1 MKERVQNYLMS
12 FAMRRKLILCLLILL
27 GGLHLWSQPN
37 ASRKELLHTFTSTN
51 QPIQKRLDAGQDL
64 KQALLTTNVDSFLIV
79 CHLMEHYGRSMSNK
93 IWQGFAW
100 SGYGTYHIVTGN
112 LDSAR
117 WAYQKALTI
126 CPGKANEL
134 YPCLLFNL
142 GNFHKSSGQG
152 DSALFYYRKA
162 LPLAK
167 KYCRKEIIGSVL
179 NNLGNAYL
187 DREDHFKGIQLF
199 QEAKAYADQNL
210 RISLAVN
217 LGAVF
222 LGFNMLDEAR
232 ENGLEALKIAQELGN
247 KAREVTAYRIL
258 VATET
263 KDFQALESWVKKG
276 EQIADQTQSYR
287 DLCYILRIAGFSAFY
302 DFKKYKQAEHYLN
315 KVIQLKQYADGDLYS
330 TAVVDLATLYLKENR
345 PHQALNL
352 CHEIQKDVNDN
363 NKNNT
368 LVYTDFNFLM
378 SKIFEQLKQPD
389 SSFYYLKKIDIAK
402 LRELNNTGFN
412 KVVSAYMEYKYA
424 QDKLNL
430 KHKKEAAEALTA
442 EIRNKEFI
450 RFWLFA
456 LISLFFIGTAYAY
469 YRFYQQKKKTAA
481 QLGEQ
486 NMALQFA
493 NDKLLRFNGIVSH
506 DILTN
511 LDFILSFSNVV
522 VGTKPKVENLSQY
535 YEISQQTIQQLKHYC
550 LQLLEEVRGAKR
562 KVLKSTNPM
571 PIVEKV
577 LNRFEIALREAGFQV
592 KLDALSPV
600 QLPPVVIEQVFQNL
614 ISNALQYASEVP
626 NPTICILEEPQQK
639 EGHIQWVIA
648 DNGPGI
654 SKERIGTIFSEKK
667 DESTTIKGRG
677 VGLFLL
683 QATLHMYDT
692 DIQIMPNS
700 DQGTKV
706 IVTF

>member
-1 MKERVQNYLMS
+1 MMMK
-12 FAMRRKLILCLLILL
+12 KLIFCLLM
-27 GGLHLWSQPN
+27 LHVALQLWSQPN
-37 ASRKELLHTFTSTN
+37 ASRKELLHTFISTN
-51 QPIQKRLDAGQDL
+51 QPIKKRLEAGQDL
-64 KQALLTTNVDSFLIV
+64 KQVLLTTNPDSFLIV
-79 CHLMEHYGRSMSNK
+79 CRLMENYGKSMSNK

-100 SGYGTYHIVTGN
+100 SGYGGYHLVSGN

-134 YPCLLFNL
+134 YPYLLFNL
-142 GNFHKSSGQG
+142 GNFYKFSGQA
-152 DSALFYYRKA
+152 DSALFYYHKS

-167 KYCRKEIIGSVL
+167 KYCRKEVIGLVL

-187 DREDHFKGIQLF
+187 DKGDSFKAIQIF
-199 QEAKAYADQNL
+199 QEAKAYADQNI

-222 LGFNMLDEAR
+222 LEFNMLDEAR
-232 ENGLEALKIAQELGN
+232 ENGLEALKLAQKLGN

-258 VATET
+258 AATET
-263 KDFQALESWVKKG
+263 KDFQALENWVKKG
-276 EQIADQTQSYR
+276 EQIAEQTQSYR
-287 DLCYILRIAGFSAFY
+287 DFCYVLRIAGYSAIY
-302 DFKKYKQAEHYLN
+302 DFKKYKQAEYYLN
-315 KVIQLKQYADGDLYS
+315 KVIQLKDYADDNLYS
-330 TAVVDLATLYLKENR
+330 YAVIDLATVYLKQNKA
-345 PHQALNL
+345 HQALIL
-352 CHEIQKDVNDN
+352 CREIKKNIYENYKDI
-363 NKNNT
+363 T
-368 LVYTDFNFLM
+368 LINTDFNLLM
-378 SKIFEQLKQPD
+378 SKIFEQLNQSD
-389 SSFYYLKKIDIAK
+389 SSFYYLKKVDIDQ

-450 RFWLFA
+450 RFWLFV

-511 LDFILSFSNVV
+511 LDFILSFSNVI
-522 VGTKPKVENLSQY
+522 VGTKPKFENLSQY

-550 LQLLEEVRGAKR
+550 LQLLEEVRGAKH
-562 KVLKSTNPM
+562 KILKNTDPM

-577 LNRFEIALREAGFQV
+577 LNRFETALREAGFQI
-592 KLDALSPV
+592 KLDTLSPV

-626 NPTICILEEPQQK
+626 NPTLSILEEPQQK

-654 SKERIGTIFSEKK
+654 SKDRIATIFTEKK
-667 DESTTIKGRG
+667 DETTTVKGRG

-692 DIQIMPNS
+692 AIQIMPNS

-706 IVTF
+706 IITF